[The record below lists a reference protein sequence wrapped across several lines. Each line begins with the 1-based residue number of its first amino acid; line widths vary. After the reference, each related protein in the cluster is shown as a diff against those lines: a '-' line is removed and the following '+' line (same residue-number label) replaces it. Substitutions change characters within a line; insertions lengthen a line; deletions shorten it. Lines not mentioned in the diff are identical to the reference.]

1 MSDTELT
8 SGTAGTPATLLRRL
22 PRTPSTP
29 GRFIVLPSGRIGSFV
44 EGRGIQVLR
53 VGLDIV
59 ALTVASLLALAWSD
73 LSIGVGTLPLLLF
86 PPMAVGALALRHTY
100 ERRLRSLFLDT
111 VGPVAGAISVAAMA
125 MVVLDTLQDGPLEP
139 GIMVKAYGVALA
151 LVGLGRACISLLERW
166 ARTSGRSA
174 RPTLIVG
181 AGVVGAQ
188 VARRLAAAPE
198 YGLVPVGFLDA
209 NPPDQEEVGGRP
221 APVLGDPADLAAIT
235 DITKARNLLL
245 AFSNA
250 PDQELLDTI
259 RRAEGLGLEVS
270 LVPRMFESMND
281 RVIYDPVGG
290 LPLLGLRRTDPRGWQ
305 FTVKHVQDRVLAAG
319 LLLVLL
325 PTLVLIAASVKRSSP
340 GPVLFRQRRVG
351 RDGRSF
357 DLLKFRTMVDDE
369 VGGAR
374 GRGFQPTVGEA
385 PGGVEGADRRTRV
398 GRILRRTSLDELP
411 QLVNVLR
418 GEMSLVGPRPERP
431 EFVELFSA
439 DLRRYE
445 DRHRVKSGM
454 TGWAQIHGLRGQT
467 SLADRVELDN
477 FYIEH
482 WSLGLDWKILARTFL
497 AVLRAAE

>member
-8 SGTAGTPATLLRRL
+8 SRPAGAAAALRRRI
-22 PRTPSTP
+22 PRTPSAP
-29 GRFIVLPSGRIGSFV
+29 GRFVVLPAGRLSTFV
-44 EGRGIQVLR
+44 EGKGIQVLR
-53 VGLDIV
+53 IGLDTL
-59 ALTVASLLALAWSD
+59 ALVVASLLALVWS
-73 LSIGVGTLPLLLF
+73 GQAVGADTLPLLLF
-86 PPMAVGALALRHTY
+86 PPMAIAALAVRHTY

-111 VGPVAGAISVAAMA
+111 VGPVAGAISVAAMG
-125 MVVLDTLQDGPLEP
+125 MVVLDTLRNGPLEA
-139 GIMVKAYGVALA
+139 GVMVKAYGVALL
-151 LVGLGRACISLLERW
+151 LVGVGRASVSLLERW

-209 NPPDQEEVGGRP
+209 NPPAQGDVGGRP
-221 APVLGDPADLAAIT
+221 APVLGDPADLATVVEIT
-235 DITKARNLLL
+235 GARNLLL
-245 AFSNA
+245 AFSSA
-250 PDQELLDTI
+250 PDQELLATI
-259 RRAEGLGLEVS
+259 RRAEGLGLQVS

-305 FTVKHVQDRVLAAG
+305 FTVKHTQDRVLAA
-319 LLLVLL
+319 VLL
-325 PTLVLIAASVKRSSP
+325 FALLPALVLIAAAVKRSSP

-357 DLLKFRTMVDDE
+357 DLLKFRTMIEDGPTPRGFEPE
-369 VGGAR
+369 VGD
-374 GRGFQPTVGEA
+374 A
-385 PGGVEGADRRTRV
+385 PGGVEGVDRRTRV
-398 GRILRRTSLDELP
+398 GRLLRRTSLDELP
-411 QLVNVLR
+411 QLINVLR

-439 DLRRYE
+439 DMRRYE